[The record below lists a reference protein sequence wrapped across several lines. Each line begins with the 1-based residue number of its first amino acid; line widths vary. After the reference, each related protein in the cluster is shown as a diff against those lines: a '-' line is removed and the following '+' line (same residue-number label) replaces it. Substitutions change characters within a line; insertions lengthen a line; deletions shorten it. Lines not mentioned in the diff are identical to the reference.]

1 MRSDYKN
8 IEFIDQEEEQ
18 NEIRGFSIRSLFS
31 GSILTQNWV
40 VKQLP
45 FVLFL
50 TLIAVIY
57 IGNRYHAERLV
68 RKLNDLQIEVKN
80 LSSEQITTASELM
93 NIRRP
98 SEVFKLVNERKIGL
112 TLPKK
117 PPQVLT
123 KRKKQL

>member
-1 MRSDYKN
+1 MKNSYKN

-18 NEIRGFSIRSLFS
+18 NEMRGFSFRSIFS
-31 GSILTQNWV
+31 GSILTQARV
-40 VKQLP
+40 VRQLP

-68 RKLNDLQIEVKN
+68 RKLNNLQVEVKN
-80 LSSEQITTASELM
+80 LCSEQITTASELM

-98 SEVFKLVNERKIGL
+98 SEVVRLVNEKKIEL
-112 TLPKK
+112 SLPEE
-117 PPQVLT
+117 PPKILT
-123 KRKKQL
+123 KRKKKL